1 MKGHADPSASD
12 AHAATS
18 EAGARAFMPGH
29 SREERGATGALLAA
43 NSSHCSANGSA
54 RANHSLVLGA
64 RPETATEAANC
75 SCYSSVE
82 ISNETGSLAFA
93 TALLFASALVWHLL
107 FCKQKDVDITS
118 RY

>member
-1 MKGHADPSASD
+1 MVPS
-12 AHAATS
+12 
-18 EAGARAFMPGH
+18 H
-29 SREERGATGALLAA
+29 SGEKVGATGALFAA
-43 NSSHCSANGSA
+43 QGGADGST

-75 SCYSSVE
+75 SRYSPVE